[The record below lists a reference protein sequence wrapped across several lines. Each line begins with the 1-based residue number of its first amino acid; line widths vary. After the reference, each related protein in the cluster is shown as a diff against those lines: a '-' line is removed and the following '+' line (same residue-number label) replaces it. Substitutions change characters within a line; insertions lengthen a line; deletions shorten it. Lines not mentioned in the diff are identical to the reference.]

1 MEGMNAKGQYTVR
14 RLNETFDASSVASQ
28 RSNRSHTPA
37 SMMTCIL
44 DAITITRFVRLQWLM
59 ASVFHSI
66 ASSTRVASL
75 DKNWTS
81 QHDVLL
87 PPLIQRTDSG
97 CTCKNLT
104 GSEYTGCTC
113 RGDDLLHIPENLA
126 PNLRTLTVT
135 NAAIEVLEADSLI
148 SYRGT
153 LADISLNQLPRLKVI
168 EPGVFNNLPA
178 LRTIVINYAPS
189 LKNFP
194 DAFFQTSLPQLRIFR
209 CTYTGLGV
217 VPTMKY
223 LGSKHPMSI
232 IDLDNNQIEKLTRG
246 SIQVTS
252 DQLWLN
258 YNKIREIEAL
268 AFFNSTLATLSLK
281 GNRELRMLDSD
292 AFTGLR
298 SLRHLDLSDT
308 SITFLPTSGLRGL
321 EELKIQGTKSLK
333 VFPSIYSFDSLKE
346 VWLTYSCHCCAFHF
360 PAQHDPLGY
369 LRHQEFVLR
378 IKEEQCTSQKNHH
391 MQFNTH
397 RGIGSFDQDWGF
409 PVTKAFPTGSFL
421 EGQFHSIVSTDKKIS
436 ALCGNISKNYEE
448 VKCFPRP
455 DAFNPCEDLMGNW
468 ILRVAVWMVAV
479 LALLGNL
486 AVLLVLLSSRF
497 RMTVPKFLMC
507 NLALADLCM
516 GVYLLFIA
524 IMDARSIGDYFN
536 YAIDWQNGIGCKLA
550 GFLTVFAS
558 ELSIFT
564 LTVITCERWY
574 TITYA
579 IHLNKRL
586 RLSSAAQIMVLGWI
600 YSITMAALPLFGI
613 SSYSITSICLPME
626 NAKTSDLVYLVTL
639 LVFNSFAFW
648 MICACYSRMYLSIRG
663 GQVSAA
669 ALSCSDMRVAKRMAL
684 LVFTD
689 FACWAPIAF
698 FALTALA
705 GLPLIDVPKT
715 KILLVFFYPLNSCAN
730 PYLYAL
736 LTQQYR
742 RDLFILLSR
751 YGLCSKRAA
760 QYKGAFGTSVRG
772 GGMGQEAKCNAT
784 GGGDAS
790 APNHRGS
797 FLTTL
802 TSFDCSSKPAS
813 LTTVPECLNKPLE
826 IFSVD
831 SVHSLKDIQQKR
843 NSCQVTSAL

>member
-1 MEGMNAKGQYTVR
+1 
-14 RLNETFDASSVASQ
+14 
-28 RSNRSHTPA
+28 
-37 SMMTCIL
+37 MTCVL
-44 DAITITRFVRLQWLM
+44 DAVTITRFVRLHWLM
-59 ASVFHSI
+59 VSI
-66 ASSTRVASL
+66 LESTASSAEATSVVR
-75 DKNWTS
+75 NWTS
-81 QHDVLL
+81 QQDVLL
-87 PPLIQRTDSG
+87 PPLIQSTDSG

-104 GSEYTGCTC
+104 GSDFTGCTC
-113 RGDDLLHIPENLA
+113 RGDDLKHIPDNLA

-135 NAAIEVLEADSLI
+135 NAAIEVIEADSLI
-148 SYRGT
+148 SYRST
-153 LADISLNQLPRLKVI
+153 LADVSLNHLTRLRVI
-168 EPGVFNNLPA
+168 EQGVFNNLPA

-189 LKNFP
+189 LKSIP
-194 DAFFQTSLPQLRIFR
+194 DAFFRTSLPELRIFR

-217 VPTMKY
+217 VPAMKY

-281 GNRELRMLDSD
+281 GNRELKMLDSD

-369 LRHQEFVLR
+369 LRHQEFMLR

-391 MQFNTH
+391 TELKKHHGM
-397 RGIGSFDQDWGF
+397 GAFDQDWGF
-409 PVTKAFPTGSFL
+409 SVTKVLPTGSFL
-421 EGQFHSIVSTDKKIS
+421 EGQFHSIVSTNKKIN

-468 ILRVAVWMVAV
+468 VLRVAVWLVAI

-516 GVYLLFIA
+516 GLYLLLIA

-600 YSITMAALPLFGI
+600 YSITMATLPFFGI

-639 LVFNSFAFW
+639 LVFNSLAFW
-648 MICACYSRMYLSIRG
+648 VICACYSRMYVSIRG
-663 GQVSAA
+663 GQGQATA
-669 ALSCSDMRVAKRMAL
+669 DPLSCPDMRVAKRMAL

-742 RDLFILLSR
+742 RDFFILLSR
-751 YGLCSKRAA
+751 
-760 QYKGAFGTSVRG
+760 
-772 GGMGQEAKCNAT
+772 
-784 GGGDAS
+784 
-790 APNHRGS
+790 
-797 FLTTL
+797 
-802 TSFDCSSKPAS
+802 
-813 LTTVPECLNKPLE
+813 
-826 IFSVD
+826 
-831 SVHSLKDIQQKR
+831 
-843 NSCQVTSAL
+843 